1 MDGSTNNT
9 MEINPTNTISKASVW
24 QTARQDVLSL
34 LTYYGSET
42 PYQTE
47 YDGESSAVNV
57 FSTLLKNVGKCHH
70 LFADRLYITRVMLE
84 VLLKEKYYFKGTLY
98 INRKGFPQEIK
109 RLILDHT
116 ESKFWVDNKK
126 KPKNNLVTCLKR

>member
-98 INRKGFPQEIK
+98 INRKGFLTNVLFSITQK
-109 RLILDHT
+109 ASFGLIT
-116 ESKFWVDNKK
+116 KK
-126 KPKNNLVTCLKR
+126 NQKTIL